1 MPSKITKR
9 TRKQIRGISKNGK
22 KKIIKKIIK
31 KFSDK
36 SGGKKSSG
44 KIQKKIILTKKRLFK
59 KYIGGAGVKKSFA
72 DVYNKNN
79 KIYIYADVPDGRKS
93 LYKDDLYNKT
103 GVKDTI
109 EIGNILYEIS
119 EIKSNKLIEF
129 DKQFV
134 TEYNKDGNKKK
145 YTIIETK
152 KGKKNKKFFKIFE
165 TEMEKEKIDD
175 KFLNIPSTSPTK
187 TDEQTLLAEILK
199 QDNDA
204 KLKQWERDN
213 KDAIAA
219 LNDVD
224 KQQRVKD
231 AVQAR
236 RDGFAGPPPPPN
248 DVERLVDE
256 INLINDIVEIQL
268 WELDDDNTNAM
279 AALNNDA
286 DRLTVTNA
294 LQARIDVLS
303 TAESQR
309 LVDEINLINDEQ
321 GLVAWEEEDD
331 NTNAMAALNDADRL
345 TVTNALQ
352 ARRDGFAGPPPPP
365 NDVER
370 LVDEINLINDIVEI
384 QLWELDDD
392 NTNAMAALNNDAD
405 RLTVTNA
412 LQARI
417 DVLSTAESQR
427 LVDEINLIN
436 DEQGLVAWEEEDDN
450 TNAMAALNDAD
461 RLTVTNALQA
471 RRDGFA
477 GPQDNRDVAAVVT
490 EITTMESWDDLT
502 DWEELPL
509 NINFRAGLND
519 ADGLAVTDAIQ
530 ARRNCRNTEDPMTF
544 EALAGRP
551 HVRLDTGNCTSME
564 AIIGL
569 IKNHMV
575 GMPPEVHFRDAL
587 SNVGLTGNDIDNI
600 MDMFKQNR
608 DYYDNLPARDNDNV
622 GRVRNIRSR
631 VISLDQH
638 DVEVSNILHPLPFPG
653 VADRLLTFPEIL
665 EYLNYFG
672 TRRTTNEALYD
683 GWSRGDRGR
692 AQNIG
697 GKKKKKNKKKNT
709 KKKTRKHRGIIQIGG
724 NKGRLRKGYKYS
736 GKKLKSGLSQ
746 IVKCVIKI

>member
-1 MPSKITKR
+1 
-9 TRKQIRGISKNGK
+9 
-22 KKIIKKIIK
+22 
-31 KFSDK
+31 
-36 SGGKKSSG
+36 
-44 KIQKKIILTKKRLFK
+44 
-59 KYIGGAGVKKSFA
+59 
-72 DVYNKNN
+72 
-79 KIYIYADVPDGRKS
+79 
-93 LYKDDLYNKT
+93 
-103 GVKDTI
+103 
-109 EIGNILYEIS
+109 
-119 EIKSNKLIEF
+119 
-129 DKQFV
+129 
-134 TEYNKDGNKKK
+134 
-145 YTIIETK
+145 
-152 KGKKNKKFFKIFE
+152 
-165 TEMEKEKIDD
+165 
-175 KFLNIPSTSPTK
+175 
-187 TDEQTLLAEILK
+187 
-199 QDNDA
+199 
-204 KLKQWERDN
+204 
-213 KDAIAA
+213 
-219 LNDVD
+219 
-224 KQQRVKD
+224 
-231 AVQAR
+231 
-236 RDGFAGPPPPPN
+236 
-248 DVERLVDE
+248 
-256 INLINDIVEIQL
+256 
-268 WELDDDNTNAM
+268 
-279 AALNNDA
+279 
-286 DRLTVTNA
+286 
-294 LQARIDVLS
+294 
-303 TAESQR
+303 
-309 LVDEINLINDEQ
+309 
-321 GLVAWEEEDD
+321 
-331 NTNAMAALNDADRL
+331 
-345 TVTNALQ
+345 
-352 ARRDGFAGPPPPP
+352 
-365 NDVER
+365 
-370 LVDEINLINDIVEI
+370 
-384 QLWELDDD
+384 
-392 NTNAMAALNNDAD
+392 
-405 RLTVTNA
+405 
-412 LQARI
+412 
-417 DVLSTAESQR
+417 
-427 LVDEINLIN
+427 
-436 DEQGLVAWEEEDDN
+436 
-450 TNAMAALNDAD
+450 MAALNDAD